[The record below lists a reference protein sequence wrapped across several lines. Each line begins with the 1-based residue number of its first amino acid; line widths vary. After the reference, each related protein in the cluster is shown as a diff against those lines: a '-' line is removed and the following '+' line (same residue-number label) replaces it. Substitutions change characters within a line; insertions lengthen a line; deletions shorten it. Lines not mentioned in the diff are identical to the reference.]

1 MTLDRTHLI
10 TFVAGAIVGLLAGF
24 FTAKGIYDR
33 PVDESVSRDTVR
45 ITDTIPHYYPQ
56 PVDGTVVRYITR
68 YLPTVRDGISQ
79 YQDGTAK
86 RDTASRI
93 DHFREVT
100 QKVEHFADTSKMIAV
115 EVPITSKHY
124 GSKDYDAWV
133 SGFEVSLDSIKVYK
147 ETQYIT
153 EVRTISK
160 PPNKWE
166 LDLIGGLDCN
176 TARQDF
182 TPYAGGEILY
192 KPNRLQVGVR
202 AVVSKTANTG
212 KFEPSV
218 GGVVKIR
225 IF

>member
-1 MTLDRTHLI
+1 MVNKVSKKHLI
-10 TFVAGAIVGLLAGF
+10 ILAAAAILCLLCGFLVG
-24 FTAKGIYDR
+24 KGMYDR
-33 PVDESVSRDTVR
+33 PVEESVSRDTV
-45 ITDTIPHYYPQ
+45 TLHDTVPE
-56 PVDGTVVRYITR
+56 
-68 YLPTVRDGISQ
+68 YLPAPKDSVR
-79 YQDGTAK
+79 TRWVTRWLP
-86 RDTASRI
+86 RDTSSRV
-93 DHFREVT
+93 DHFIGANNMD
-100 QKVEHFADTSKMIAV
+100 HYADTSKMIAV

-153 EVRTISK
+153 ETITRMK

-166 LDLIGGLDCN
+166 LDLIGGLNYN

-225 IF
+225 VF

>member
-1 MTLDRTHLI
+1 MVKVSKKHLI
-10 TFVAGAIVGLLAGF
+10 ILAVGALLCLLCGFWVG
-24 FTAKGIYDR
+24 KGMYDR
-33 PVDESVSRDTVR
+33 PVEESVSRDTV
-45 ITDTIPHYYPQ
+45 TLHDTVPE
-56 PVDGTVVRYITR
+56 
-68 YLPTVRDGISQ
+68 YLPAPKDSVR
-79 YQDGTAK
+79 TK
-86 RDTASRI
+86 WVTRWLPRDTSSRV
-93 DHFREVT
+93 DHFIGANNMD
-100 QKVEHFADTSKMIAV
+100 HYADTSKMIAV

-166 LDLIGGLDCN
+166 LDLIGGLNYN
-176 TARQDF
+176 TASQDF

-225 IF
+225 VF

>member
-24 FTAKGIYDR
+24 FIGKGIYDR
-33 PVDESVSRDTVR
+33 PIKESVTRDTVR

-68 YLPTVRDGISQ
+68 YLPT
-79 YQDGTAK
+79 AK
-86 RDTASRI
+86 RDTASRV
-93 DHFREVT
+93 DHFRDLT

-115 EVPITSKHY
+115 EVPIESKHY
-124 GSKDYDAWV
+124 HGKEYDAWV

-147 ETQYIT
+147 ETKYIT
-153 EVRTISK
+153 ETITRMK

-166 LDLIGGLDCN
+166 LDLIGGLDYN

-182 TPYAGGEILY
+182 TPYAGGELLY
-192 KPNRLQVGVR
+192 KPSRLQVGVR
-202 AVVSKTANTG
+202 GGVVKTDKA
-212 KFEPSV
+212 EPFV

>member
-1 MTLDRTHLI
+1 MVKVSKKHLI
-10 TFVAGAIVGLLAGF
+10 ILAVGALLCLLCGFWVG
-24 FTAKGIYDR
+24 KGMYDR
-33 PVDESVSRDTVR
+33 PVEESVSRDTV
-45 ITDTIPHYYPQ
+45 TLHDTVPE
-56 PVDGTVVRYITR
+56 
-68 YLPTVRDGISQ
+68 YLPAPKDSVR
-79 YQDGTAK
+79 TK
-86 RDTASRI
+86 WVTRWLPRDTSSRV
-93 DHFREVT
+93 DHFIGANNMD
-100 QKVEHFADTSKMIAV
+100 HYADTSKMIAV

-166 LDLIGGLDCN
+166 LDLIGGLNYN

-212 KFEPSV
+212 KYEPSV

-225 IF
+225 VF

>member
-1 MTLDRTHLI
+1 MVKVSKKHLI
-10 TFVAGAIVGLLAGF
+10 ILAVGALLCLLCGFWVG
-24 FTAKGIYDR
+24 KGMYDR
-33 PVDESVSRDTVR
+33 PVEESVSRDTV
-45 ITDTIPHYYPQ
+45 TLHDTVPE
-56 PVDGTVVRYITR
+56 
-68 YLPTVRDGISQ
+68 YLPAPKDSVRTK
-79 YQDGTAK
+79 YVTRWLP
-86 RDTASRI
+86 RDTSSRV
-93 DHFREVT
+93 DHFIGANNMD
-100 QKVEHFADTSKMIAV
+100 HYADTSKMIAV

-166 LDLIGGLDCN
+166 LDLIGGLNYN

-225 IF
+225 VF

>member
-1 MTLDRTHLI
+1 MVKVSKKHLI
-10 TFVAGAIVGLLAGF
+10 ILAVGALLCLLCGFWVG
-24 FTAKGIYDR
+24 KGMYDR
-33 PVDESVSRDTVR
+33 PVEESVSRDTV
-45 ITDTIPHYYPQ
+45 TLHDTVPE
-56 PVDGTVVRYITR
+56 
-68 YLPTVRDGISQ
+68 YLPAPKDSVRTK
-79 YQDGTAK
+79 YVTRWLH
-86 RDTASRI
+86 RDTSSRV
-93 DHFREVT
+93 DHFIGANNMD
-100 QKVEHFADTSKMIAV
+100 HYADTSKMIAV
-115 EVPITSKHY
+115 QVPITSKHY

-166 LDLIGGLDCN
+166 LDLIGGLNYN
-176 TARQDF
+176 TASQDF

-192 KPNRLQVGVR
+192 KPNRLQVGMR
-202 AVVSKTANTG
+202 AGVSKTANIG
-212 KFEPSV
+212 KVEPFI

>member
-1 MTLDRTHLI
+1 MVKVSKKHLI
-10 TFVAGAIVGLLAGF
+10 ILAVGALLCLLCGFWVG
-24 FTAKGIYDR
+24 KGVYDR
-33 PVDESVSRDTVR
+33 PVEESVSRDTV
-45 ITDTIPHYYPQ
+45 TLHDTVPE
-56 PVDGTVVRYITR
+56 
-68 YLPTVRDGISQ
+68 YLPAPKDSVRTK
-79 YQDGTAK
+79 YVTRWLP
-86 RDTASRI
+86 RDTSSRV
-93 DHFREVT
+93 DHFIGANNMD
-100 QKVEHFADTSKMIAV
+100 HYADTSKMIAV
-115 EVPITSKHY
+115 EVPISSKHY

-153 EVRTISK
+153 ETITRMK

-166 LDLIGGLDCN
+166 LDLIGGLDYN

-212 KFEPSV
+212 KVEPSV

-225 IF
+225 IL

>member
-1 MTLDRTHLI
+1 MVKVSKKHLI
-10 TFVAGAIVGLLAGF
+10 ILAVGALLCLLCGFWVG
-24 FTAKGIYDR
+24 KGMYDR
-33 PVDESVSRDTVR
+33 PVEESVTRDTV
-45 ITDTIPHYYPQ
+45 TLHDTVPE
-56 PVDGTVVRYITR
+56 
-68 YLPTVRDGISQ
+68 YLPAPKDSVR
-79 YQDGTAK
+79 TK
-86 RDTASRI
+86 WVTRWLPRDTSSRV
-93 DHFREVT
+93 DHFIGANNMD
-100 QKVEHFADTSKMIAV
+100 HYADTSKMIAV

-166 LDLIGGLDCN
+166 LDLIGGLNYN

-225 IF
+225 VF

>member
-1 MTLDRTHLI
+1 MANKVSKKHLI
-10 TFVAGAIVGLLAGF
+10 ILAAAAILCLLCGFFVA
-24 FTAKGIYDR
+24 KGMYDR
-33 PVDESVSRDTVR
+33 PLDESVSRDTV
-45 ITDTIPHYYPQ
+45 ILHDTVPE
-56 PVDGTVVRYITR
+56 
-68 YLPTVRDGISQ
+68 YLPAPKDSVRTK
-79 YQDGTAK
+79 YVTRWLP
-86 RDTASRI
+86 RDTSSRV
-93 DHFREVT
+93 DHFIGANNMD
-100 QKVEHFADTSKMIAV
+100 HYADTSKMIAV

-166 LDLIGGLDCN
+166 LDLIGGLNYN

-225 IF
+225 VF

>member
-1 MTLDRTHLI
+1 MVKVSKKHLI
-10 TFVAGAIVGLLAGF
+10 ILAVGALLCLLCGFWVG
-24 FTAKGIYDR
+24 KGMYDR
-33 PVDESVSRDTVR
+33 PVEESVSRDTV
-45 ITDTIPHYYPQ
+45 TLHDTVPE
-56 PVDGTVVRYITR
+56 
-68 YLPTVRDGISQ
+68 YLPAPKDSVR
-79 YQDGTAK
+79 TRWVTRWLP
-86 RDTASRI
+86 RDTSSRV
-93 DHFREVT
+93 DHFIGANNMD
-100 QKVEHFADTSKMIAV
+100 HYADTSKMIAV

-153 EVRTISK
+153 ETITRMK

-166 LDLIGGLDCN
+166 LDLIGGLNYN

-225 IF
+225 VF

>member
-1 MTLDRTHLI
+1 MTRKRKHLY
-10 TFVAGAIVGLLAGF
+10 FLLAGF
-24 FTAKGIYDR
+24 ITGALCGFFVGKGMYDR
-33 PVDESVSRDTVR
+33 PIEESVSRDTV
-45 ITDTIPHYYPQ
+45 TLHDTVPE
-56 PVDGTVVRYITR
+56 
-68 YLPTVRDGISQ
+68 YLPAPKDSVRTK
-79 YQDGTAK
+79 YVTRWLP
-86 RDTASRI
+86 RDTSSRV
-93 DHFREVT
+93 DHFIGANNMD
-100 QKVEHFADTSKMIAV
+100 HYADTSKMIAV

-166 LDLIGGLDCN
+166 LDLIGGLDYN
-176 TARQDF
+176 TTRQDF

-225 IF
+225 VF